1 MTDMYGVNSSV
12 NIPNAYKTYGK
23 NAQAQS
29 PQEQNK
35 TAASTKAMRA
45 DEILFTDVYQADK
58 ASVDALGLSDDAKN
72 LLLELKEKYK
82 GYDFMVGD
90 YQSGEEASRILNHG
104 KGTVMNVLITPSLL
118 EEMAADES
126 VRAKYEN
133 IIASASDQF
142 TAVKSKLNEGGK
154 YYLGS
159 VGLTVNED
167 GSYEYYAFLK
177 NGLTA
182 EDGQDFLKSDSA
194 EGLANMLNS
203 LAKSAYNKT
212 EEKDKTSETQKT
224 DSEDDDP
231 NKLSDKARDVLNELM
246 DKYRGYDFIVGN
258 WKTDE
263 EASRVLSYGR
273 GRDGNVLISPELLER
288 MAADESVKAQYTAII
303 DEAAK
308 GVGKVREELTEKA
321 DSAVDRIG
329 ASVANDGTVTY
340 FAKLVQGLTAND
352 GSSFLRASGVT
363 ELTEMLNAYAENNKI
378 SQTEKPE
385 ETIDPNKL
393 SEGARN
399 VLYELMEKYK
409 GYDFIV
415 GSWETDEEASRVLS
429 YGKGKDGNVLISPEL
444 LERMS
449 ADESVK
455 AEYMGIIENSANSLD
470 KVKNDL
476 SEDGRSIV
484 EKLGLTVGADGTV
497 SYFAKLIDGVT
508 TDDGGSYI
516 KCSIIEDFTKSLET
530 LAKTRQKLL
539 EGRDETE
546 PIRLDTPEEKEEKV
560 EKSVMPPKSF
570 EKYEKE
576 ENPYSTE
583 EDYGNLPPE
592 SFKKYQEVES
602 APEKEAAGEAM
613 NFTV

>member
-1 MTDMYGVNSSV
+1 MYGVNSSV

-194 EGLANMLNS
+194 EGLANML
-203 LAKSAYNKT
+203 NKT

-444 LERMS
+444 LERMA